1 MANERLI
8 IGDYE
13 VWGQRRPFGLLPADR
28 ARHLYII
35 GQTGTGKST
44 LLAELVRQ
52 DIEAGE
58 GVALIDPHGD
68 LIDEVLMAMPS
79 HRVDDVVLID
89 TADRQLPVGIN
100 PFYRVPEDERP
111 LVAAN
116 LVGTMKHV
124 WSDSWGPR
132 LQYILGNAV
141 GALLDAPDRC
151 RPTLLALARLLV
163 DPRYRE
169 LVLRFVRDPR
179 IKGFWRDEFDRWPDR
194 QVAEALSPV
203 QNKLGELIGNPFVR
217 NLLCQWRPSFA
228 FPTVMN
234 QRQVLLVRLAKGTLG
249 EEPANLFG
257 ALLVSSI
264 QQAAMG
270 RANMAAA
277 SRRPFHL
284 YIDEFQN
291 ITTDTFAAAL
301 SETRKYGLTLTLAH
315 QYVQQLRDPVRDAIF
330 GNVGNIV
337 SFRVSGHDAEVL
349 SREMGSLPP
358 AVFRDLR
365 RGEVCAQ
372 LLEASETMQ
381 PIRGRTRPGSSGQ
394 GGQAENVRTQSRQRY
409 GRDRAAVEANLARW
423 MKELSS

>member
-1 MANERLI
+1 MANEQLI

-13 VWGQRRPFGLLPADR
+13 AWGQRRPFGLLPADR

-68 LIDEVLMAMPS
+68 LIDEVLTVMPS

-100 PFYRVPEDERP
+100 PFYRVPEDARP
-111 LVAAN
+111 LVVAN
-116 LVGTMKHV
+116 LIGTMKHV

-179 IKGFWRDEFDRWPDR
+179 IKSFWRDEFDRWPER

-217 NLLCQWRPSFA
+217 NLLCQWRPSFD

-270 RANMAAA
+270 RASLVAAE
-277 SRRPFHL
+277 RRPFHL

-291 ITTDTFAAAL
+291 FTTDTFAAAL

-330 GNVGNIV
+330 GNVGNLV

-349 SREMGSLPP
+349 SREMGSFPP

-365 RGEVCAQ
+365 RGEICAS
-372 LLEASETMQ
+372 LLEAGEGRA
-381 PIRGRTRPGSSGQ
+381 PLLGRTRQSAPNPA
-394 GGQAENVRTQSRQRY
+394 GQAANVRQQSACRY
-409 GRDRAAVEANLARW
+409 GRRREKVERDIGRW
-423 MKELSS
+423 LGS